1 MTDLTNMT
9 EDELMTALK
18 IATDISRDLR
28 VWAAT
33 PDPHGMVPIHPET
46 ALQIADE
53 IKRLW
58 AERAEAK
65 RYVTMRHGMKGTAS
79 LLRMTVKMQTE
90 EIERLCDVER
100 VQDKEIKRLK
110 DALEE
115 IATGHRCNGWY
126 IEGSKAARIAQDAI
140 RNQTDDL
147 YT

>member
-1 MTDLTNMT
+1 MTDIV
-9 EDELMTALK
+9 E
-18 IATDISRDLR
+18 RLR
-28 VWAAT
+28 LY
-33 PDPHGMVPIHPET
+33 D
-46 ALQIADE
+46 
-53 IKRLW
+53 KRLIDVHL
-58 AERAEAK
+58 AAD
-65 RYVTMRHGMKGTAS
+65 
-79 LLRMTVKMQTE
+79 